1 MSQKNAKGM
10 CPRCVKG
17 KLVTDNESG
26 EMFCSKCGFVMNEK
40 IQESGPE
47 WRSFTQ
53 DEHGDRA
60 RAGAPT
66 SLPMHDFMVGSCR
79 STLEN
84 VFAVS
89 TILYQICT

>member
-1 MSQKNAKGM
+1 MVNQGAAKDA

-17 KLVTDNESG
+17 KMVTDNESG
-26 EMFCSKCGFVMNEK
+26 EMFCSKCGFVMSEK
-40 IQESGPE
+40 LQESGPE

-66 SLPMHDFMVGSCR
+66 SLTC
-79 STLEN
+79 L
-84 VFAVS
+84 
-89 TILYQICT
+89 LYTSPSPRDGLLSRMPSSA

>member
-1 MSQKNAKGM
+1 MVRQTTTAKDL

-26 EMFCSKCGFVMNEK
+26 EMFCSRCGFVITEK
-40 IQESGPE
+40 LQESGPE

-66 SLPMHDFMVGSCR
+66 
-79 STLEN
+79 
-84 VFAVS
+84 
-89 TILYQICT
+89 

>member
-1 MSQKNAKGM
+1 MVRQTTTTKDL
-10 CPRCVKG
+10 CPRCAKG

-26 EMFCSKCGFVMNEK
+26 EMFCSRCGFVITEK
-40 IQESGPE
+40 LQESGPE

-66 SLPMHDFMVGSCR
+66 SLTMHIMQLPLMRKLIF
-79 STLEN
+79 L
-84 VFAVS
+84 
-89 TILYQICT
+89 

>member
-1 MSQKNAKGM
+1 MVDKAKNLKAK
-10 CPRCVKG
+10 CPRCAKG

-26 EMFCSKCGFVMNEK
+26 ETFCAKCGFVLTEK
-40 IQESGPE
+40 VVEAGPE

-66 SLPMHDFMVGSCR
+66 SLTMHDMGLQLLLALQTR
-79 STLEN
+79 MHQ
-84 VFAVS
+84 ADR
-89 TILYQICT
+89 

>member
-40 IQESGPE
+40 IQE
-47 WRSFTQ
+47 
-53 DEHGDRA
+53 A
-60 RAGAPT
+60 
-66 SLPMHDFMVGSCR
+66 
-79 STLEN
+79 
-84 VFAVS
+84 
-89 TILYQICT
+89 CTNLI